1 MASYQKSSARG
12 KGFYTN
18 AGGISSNIDTESL
31 LKTLRTL
38 PINIQK
44 NVMVGAIR
52 AGANI
57 VRDEA
62 RRLVPV
68 DTGNLKK
75 SISTVRRSSKDD
87 KFSMVKSNPNFISFS
102 VTPVKGNSVKYDGWY
117 AHFLEFGTSNMS
129 AKPFLRPAFESKQ
142 DEVLQATKEYIAN
155 RLPNEVEKAK
165 R

>member
-1 MASYQKSSARG
+1 MA
-12 KGFYTN
+12 
-18 AGGISSNIDTESL
+18 ISSSIDNKAL
-31 LKTLRTL
+31 IKALNQFPVR
-38 PINIQK
+38 IQK

-52 AGANI
+52 AGSNV

-62 RRLVPV
+62 RRLAPI

-75 SISTVRRSSKDD
+75 SIATIRRKGDRNTVQ
-87 KFSMVKSNPNFISFS
+87 FS
-102 VTPVKGNSVKYDGWY
+102 VTPSKGGKHDGWY

>member
-1 MASYQKSSARG
+1 MASYIKSSSTG

-18 AGGISSNIDTESL
+18 TGGISSNIQSEDL
-31 LKTLRTL
+31 LKALKTL

-52 AGANI
+52 AGSNI

-62 RRLVPV
+62 RRLAPI

-75 SISTVRRSSKDD
+75 SIATIRRKGDKNTVQ
-87 KFSMVKSNPNFISFS
+87 FS
-102 VTPVKGNSVKYDGWY
+102 VTPSRGGKHDGWY
-117 AHFLEFGTSNMS
+117 AHFLEFGTSKMS

-155 RLPNEVEKAK
+155 RLPQEVEKAK
-165 R
+165 RW

>member
-1 MASYQKSSARG
+1 MITANLDNKALIKSLNQFP
-12 KGFYTN
+12 K
-18 AGGISSNIDTESL
+18 
-31 LKTLRTL
+31 
-38 PINIQK
+38 NIQK

-52 AGANI
+52 AGSNI

-75 SISTVRRSSKDD
+75 SIATIRRKGDKNTVQ
-87 KFSMVKSNPNFISFS
+87 FS
-102 VTPVKGNSVKYDGWY
+102 VTPSRGGRNDGWY
-117 AHFLEFGTSNMS
+117 AHFLEFGTSKMS
-129 AKPFLRPAFESKQ
+129 AKPFLRPALESKQ

-155 RLPNEVEKAK
+155 RLPKEVEKAK